1 MNSGRLNSLKGLWLW
16 KGDRGKGRRKV
27 GSRKRRK
34 TRIRNLLISKMTF
47 SVITEERGFSLLQRK

>member
-16 KGDRGKGRRKV
+16 KGDRGQGRRKV